1 MKDRWAAIGLATVTT
16 DDSQDLFSRGSIL
29 VGLIFV
35 FYPGGKEKGLA
46 DFINTLRGEGVRNK
60 TQLRALMTLFIDF
73 WDAASV
79 PSKCEVSLKE
89 QNSNGNTGFC
99 QKETTKIFGLCA
111 KAKPSQKCQTTKEEQ
126 HVFSCSHFLHNFLS
140 ILFIIRFCH
149 QTFTFTNSLKT
160 LNEWLQKRNNPGQFA
175 PFPIKM
181 DKFPIFGPP

>member
-1 MKDRWAAIGLATVTT
+1 MALENSEFIYKHIERSLGCDWVGHCDNRRLSRSFLQGQYFGWLDLCILSGREGERARRLYQYFERRGCQKWDTVESF
-16 DDSQDLFSRGSIL
+16 DDI
-29 VGLIFV
+29 V
-35 FYPGGKEKGLA
+35 
-46 DFINTLRGEGVRNK
+46 
-60 TQLRALMTLFIDF
+60 IDF
-73 WDAASV
+73 WDAALV

-149 QTFTFTNSLKT
+149 QTFTLTNSLKT
-160 LNEWLQKRNNPGQFA
+160 
-175 PFPIKM
+175 
-181 DKFPIFGPP
+181 

>member
-73 WDAASV
+73 WDAALV

-99 QKETTKIFGLCA
+99 QKKRQKYLVNVQ
-111 KAKPSQKCQTTKEEQ
+111 KPSPAKSVKQLKKSSMFSPAHTFCTT
-126 HVFSCSHFLHNFLS
+126 FSPFCL
-140 ILFIIRFCH
+140 LFDFAIRP
-149 QTFTFTNSLKT
+149 S
-160 LNEWLQKRNNPGQFA
+160 P
-175 PFPIKM
+175 
-181 DKFPIFGPP
+181 